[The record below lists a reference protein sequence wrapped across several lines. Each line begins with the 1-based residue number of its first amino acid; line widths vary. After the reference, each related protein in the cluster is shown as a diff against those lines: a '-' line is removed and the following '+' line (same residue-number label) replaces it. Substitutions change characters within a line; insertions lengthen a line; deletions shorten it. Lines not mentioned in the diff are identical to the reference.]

1 MTIVWLK
8 DIPSLPSC
16 FHDLEL
22 FLHPGLAS
30 RFSIPI
36 VKKQN
41 SFYSSRQW
49 TSSNYRIDF
58 KLFGF
63 LSISINLLYLLFK
76 KSLICFILSKQTVD
90 QLHVIYPEVLRR
102 MDDSSDQIRIFT
114 TKTLSAFFKWV
125 LFVFF
130 LLYILPQVES
140 IVRLSQSLWTTTTR
154 GTVLQELKH
163 SITHLVL
170 ELFLVK
176 DFSVLSSRRAGLT
189 QLL

>member
-49 TSSNYRIDF
+49 TSSDYRIDF

-63 LSISINLLYLLFK
+63 LSISMNWLYLLFK

-90 QLHVIYPEVLRR
+90 QLHVIYPEVLKR

-140 IVRLSQSLWTTTTR
+140 IVRLSQSLWTTKTK

-176 DFSVLSSRRAGLT
+176 DCKKFFSVVV
-189 QLL
+189 